1 MKSLFILILLSLVVG
16 ISAFIVFLLAG
27 KKQQFDDIE
36 GPKYISIL
44 KNRYFNSHIL
54 FLTLKNII

>member
-16 ISAFIVFLLAG
+16 ISAFLVFLLAG

-36 GPKYISIL
+36 GPKYRMLNDDYDDFIDK
-44 KNRYFNSHIL
+44 KN
-54 FLTLKNII
+54 K